1 MRYSPVLEALGF
13 ASVVGIPLPFV
24 LVLEIKRC
32 EWHRETVAI
41 VSRYFRLH
49 LTRCR
54 GRPHTAASGAPRAS
68 AGVGVARV
76 WPSGEFA
83 VSADGSDAMTGGHA
97 RFSGGVQGSGLPLHR
112 DQLDELA

>member
-1 MRYSPVLEALGF
+1 MLEALGF

-41 VSRYFRLH
+41 VSRSFRLH

-54 GRPHTAASGAPRAS
+54 GRPHTAAPRAS
-68 AGVGVARV
+68 AGVGAARA

-83 VSADGSDAMTGGHA
+83 VSADGSDAITGGHA